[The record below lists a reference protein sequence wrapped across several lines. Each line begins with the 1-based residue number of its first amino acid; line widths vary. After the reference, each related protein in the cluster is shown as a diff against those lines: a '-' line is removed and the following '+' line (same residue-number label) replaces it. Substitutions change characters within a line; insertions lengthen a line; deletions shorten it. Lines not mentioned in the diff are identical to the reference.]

1 MEQFTIQKYHCMG
14 NDYLIY
20 DPARNKMALGPK
32 AIAKLCDRHFGIG
45 ADGVLVGPCFDN
57 DRLGV
62 KIYNSDGSEAPKG
75 GNGMAIF
82 ARYLRDHG
90 YVEKNT
96 ASFDSASGEE
106 TVVYENEQNTRLKVS
121 MGKPTFWSDEIP
133 VTGSRR
139 EIINEV
145 MTFGSIPYVTTCLS
159 LGNPH
164 CVIWMNDISKDLVCR
179 IGQVSETAPYFPEK
193 VNTQLL
199 NVLDRTNIQIEIFE
213 RGAGYTLSS
222 GTCAC
227 AAACAAYRMGL
238 ADRNMYVHMP
248 GGTLQVE
255 ISESGEIFM
264 MCDVGYTGEITLS
277 NELCEQLRAL
287 A

>member
-1 MEQFTIQKYHCMG
+1 MEQFTLQKYHCMG

-45 ADGVLVGPCFDN
+45 ADGVLVGPCTDN
-57 DRLGV
+57 DRLSV

-82 ARYLRDHG
+82 ARYLRDRG
-90 YVEKNT
+90 YVEKTT
-96 ASFDSASGEE
+96 ASFDSAAGEE

-238 ADRNMYVHMP
+238 ADRNMYVHMT

-255 ISESGEIFM
+255 ISETGEIFL

-277 NELCEQLRAL
+277 NELCEQLRTL